1 MKAILVIIYLSN
13 SPVMNSIPML
23 DMKWCK
29 QAQSE
34 ITNSKTINM
43 LGEPIADRSI
53 KALCIQTMD

>member
-1 MKAILVIIYLSN
+1 MS
-13 SPVMNSIPML
+13 

-34 ITNSKTINM
+34 IANLKTINM
-43 LGEPIADRSI
+43 LGQPIDDRSI